1 MAGGANPQMTAM
13 PGGGQVS
20 ANPYTQASGAQQAAL
35 ARTGQGMYQTA
46 APGMGAYANPYE
58 NQVVQASLRDVG
70 GAAQMGL
77 NQLDAQ
83 AGAAGAFGGSR
94 HGIAQAEAL
103 KGFSQQAMDQTARL
117 RAQGFNTALG
127 ASQADIGRQLG
138 AAGQMAGL
146 GNQSF
151 NYGQAIQGQQAQ
163 QGLQQQAMMQS
174 LIDAAKG
181 QYAGYTG
188 APMQNY
194 QSMLAG
200 NQGVAQTTGG
210 QTSSV
215 NPGLF
220 NYLQLGANVAE
231 SAGKAAA
238 GVPTS

>member
-94 HGIAQAEAL
+94 HLAHLKPILAVSLAL
-103 KGFSQQAMDQTARL
+103 LVKWQVLAVNHLATVRQFRVNRL
-117 RAQGFNTALG
+117 NRACNSKQ
-127 ASQADIGRQLG
+127 
-138 AAGQMAGL
+138 
-146 GNQSF
+146 
-151 NYGQAIQGQQAQ
+151 
-163 QGLQQQAMMQS
+163 
-174 LIDAAKG
+174 
-181 QYAGYTG
+181 
-188 APMQNY
+188 
-194 QSMLAG
+194 
-200 NQGVAQTTGG
+200 
-210 QTSSV
+210 
-215 NPGLF
+215 
-220 NYLQLGANVAE
+220 
-231 SAGKAAA
+231 
-238 GVPTS
+238 

>member
-13 PGGGQVS
+13 PGAAGPG
-20 ANPYTQASGAQQAAL
+20 ANPYQQAAGAQTAAL
-35 ARTGQGMYQTA
+35 GRVGQGMYQTA

-146 GNQSF
+146 GGQSF
-151 NYGQAIQGQQAQ
+151 GYGQAIQGQQAQ
-163 QGLQQQAMMQS
+163 QGAQQQQMMQS

-188 APMQNY
+188 APQQGLNT
-194 QSMLAG
+194 MLG
-200 NQGVAQTTGG
+200 TMTGVPGQTAG
-210 QTSSV
+210 QTSSMT
-215 NPGLF
+215 PGLF
-220 NYLQLGANVAE
+220 NYLQVGA
-231 SAGKAAA
+231 SMMPKM
-238 GVPTS
+238 